1 MNIKII
7 NAIYL
12 IALKILKVY
21 EFDLKG
27 RTKNLQFYVTK
38 KKKSIVNYSEPY
50 CKDTVQKIGFKY
62 SQNETARPRSQFLNV
77 SVSDLYIPRNSQP
90 IWLQHNR

>member
-38 KKKSIVNYSEPY
+38 KENFKPY
-50 CKDTVQKIGFKY
+50 ILC
-62 SQNETARPRSQFLNV
+62 SS
-77 SVSDLYIPRNSQP
+77 SVSKTAKQMQATLPN
-90 IWLQHNR
+90 

>member
-38 KKKSIVNYSEPY
+38 KKKSIVNYSEPH
-50 CKDTVQKIGFKY
+50 CKYTVQKIGFKY
-62 SQNETARPRSQFLNV
+62 SQT
-77 SVSDLYIPRNSQP
+77 
-90 IWLQHNR
+90 